1 MTCAAC
7 RALCLFVG
15 LWSLVKFWL
24 LPFLDFHRRRG
35 TFFPSPDQ
43 WPVLR
48 FSYPSR
54 ALLMLVPM
62 MTSST
67 PDDFAP
73 DQTKVAL
80 RNAPVHSP
88 NPFSL
93 TQIRWSF
100 TVLRSLQPCVPEPP
114 FFPHHASCFHRCRGQ
129 TPACGR
135 PIWHSFTRQPCSV
148 PFWRSPTRRT
158 TSARCA
164 MPTACQQLSCL
175 CCPVLQLLLAL
186 IFYLIST
193 VSITAGSHRLWA
205 HKSYDATKP
214 MRFLLMLGTC
224 ISNQGSIF
232 GCACASG
239 CIRR

>member
-1 MTCAAC
+1 MTCIAC
-7 RALCLFVG
+7 RALCFFVG

-100 TVLRSLQPCVPEPP
+100 TVLRSLSLLS
-114 FFPHHASCFHRCRGQ
+114 FRTMHR
-129 TPACGR
+129 A
-135 PIWHSFTRQPCSV
+135 PIV
-148 PFWRSPTRRT
+148 ARSN
-158 TSARCA
+158 SGSWQAY
-164 MPTACQQLSCL
+164 
-175 CCPVLQLLLAL
+175 LAL
-186 IFYLIST
+186 VHVAALFG
-193 VSITAGSHRLWA
+193 A
-205 HKSYDATKP
+205 
-214 MRFLLMLGTC
+214 FLA
-224 ISNQGSIF
+224 ISNPSHHIGSVREP
-232 GCACASG
+232 ASAANS
-239 CIRR
+239 